1 MITENQRPGQGADK
15 TRRVFIKVVDN
26 GIGIPRE
33 HLERVFDPF
42 FTTKPA
48 GAGVGLGLSLCQ
60 RMILSNQGTIRVD
73 SEVGRGTAVTIT
85 LGAAAEETARAQQA
99 AEMAAS

>member
-1 MITENQRPGQGADK
+1 
-15 TRRVFIKVVDN
+15 
-26 GIGIPRE
+26 
-33 HLERVFDPF
+33 
-42 FTTKPA
+42 
-48 GAGVGLGLSLCQ
+48 
-60 RMILSNQGTIRVD
+60 MILSNQGTIRVD

>member
-1 MITENQRPGQGADK
+1 
-15 TRRVFIKVVDN
+15 
-26 GIGIPRE
+26 
-33 HLERVFDPF
+33 
-42 FTTKPA
+42 
-48 GAGVGLGLSLCQ
+48 VGLGLSLCQ

-85 LGAAAEETARAQQA
+85 LSASEETVRAQQA